1 MTIATNNDTSVRL
14 AVNWGEVKFLCAYP
28 KQFKNSNLF
37 LGDDFIKL
45 RVYLNKKQTCEFL
58 GIDNNTLDKWIRI
71 YNFPVIRIDGIVR
84 FDIEDIKDFMNT
96 FKTI

>member
-1 MTIATNNDTSVRL
+1 MLTQS
-14 AVNWGEVKFLCAYP
+14 
-28 KQFKNSNLF
+28 NSKISSTF